1 MRNDP
6 GKSRKTEC
14 GASRLFIHSTERAA
28 PFALQLLVF
37 VFAAAGSAFGQTGGI
52 TTDPAAS
59 ALAERMFTEQ
69 AARLKTDDR
78 IAMFGTMIQT
88 KPENLHYQNLLAGAY
103 IQKMRET
110 TDFSYLDRASQ
121 IVGNVISADSQNYEA
136 LRLRSEIE
144 LERHHFK
151 QVAEYS
157 RQLMNLS
164 PNDPWNWGTLGDAL
178 LEMGDYDGAAE
189 AYQKMVV
196 LRPDLAS
203 YNRAAW
209 FRFLTGDMPGAI
221 DIMQKAINAGS
232 PSSENTAWCLVELG
246 HLYLKNGDADKA
258 EKAYAASVQVFP
270 GYHPGYAGMG
280 KAQAAKGEFKAAI
293 ASYER
298 AQASTPLPDYA
309 AALYDLYTRQKD
321 VRNAQKQLDMIDIID
336 KINKNNGEVTNRNV
350 ALIFADHDWHVERAL
365 ELATAELD
373 VRKDIYSYDALAWAL
388 YKNKK
393 FAEADEAMA
402 KALKMGTPEPAFYY
416 HAEQIALAS
425 GKTKEA
431 EEYRKHYANRFVNI
445 AVSSHDGPEL
455 ERRAAK

>member
-1 MRNDP
+1 MRNT
-6 GKSRKTEC
+6 KN
-14 GASRLFIHSTERAA
+14 
-28 PFALQLLVF
+28 LLVF
-37 VFAAAGSAFGQTGGI
+37 VFVAAGSAFGQ
-52 TTDPAAS
+52 AS
-59 ALAERMFTEQ
+59 AERIFAEQ
-69 AARLKTDDR
+69 AARLKTDDK
-78 IAMFGTMIQT
+78 IAMYGTMIKT
-88 KPENLHYQNLLAGAY
+88 KPENLHYQNLLAGSY

-110 TDFSYLDRASQ
+110 TDFSYLDRAGQ
-121 IVGNVISADSQNYEA
+121 IVGNVLSADGQDYEA

-151 QVAEYS
+151 LVADYS
-157 RQLMNLS
+157 RQLINIS
-164 PNDPWNWGTLGDAL
+164 AGDPWNWGTLGDAL
-178 LEMGDYDGAAE
+178 LEMGDYDAAAE

-221 DIMQKAINAGS
+221 DIMQKAIKSGS

-246 HLYLKNGDADKA
+246 HLYLKNGQADDA
-258 EKAYAASVQVFP
+258 EKAYTASVRVFP

-280 KAQAAKGEFKAAI
+280 KAQAAKGEYKAAI
-293 ASYER
+293 ASYEK

-309 AALYDLYTRQKD
+309 AALYDLYRKQKD
-321 VRNAQKQLDMIDIID
+321 DKNAQKQLDMIDVID

-388 YKNKK
+388 FKNKK
-393 FAEADEAMA
+393 FAEADQAMA

-416 HAEQIALAS
+416 HAEQIAIAQ

-431 EEYRKHYANRFVNI
+431 EEYRSHYANRFVNI
-445 AVSSHDGPEL
+445 SVSSHDGPEL
-455 ERRAAK
+455 DRRAAK

>member
-1 MRNDP
+1 MRNT
-6 GKSRKTEC
+6 KK
-14 GASRLFIHSTERAA
+14 I
-28 PFALQLLVF
+28 LVF
-37 VFAAAGSAFGQTGGI
+37 VFAAAGSAFGQTSGV
-52 TTDPAAS
+52 TADPTAS
-59 ALAERMFTEQ
+59 AIAERIFTEQ
-69 AARLKTDDR
+69 ASRLKTDER
-78 IAMFGTMIQT
+78 IAMYGAMIQT
-88 KPENLHYQNLLAGAY
+88 KPENLHFQNLLAGSY

-157 RQLMNLS
+157 RQLMNIS
-164 PNDPWNWGTLGDAL
+164 PNDPWNWGPLGDAL

-232 PSSENTAWCLVELG
+232 PSSENTAWCIVELG
-246 HLYLKNGDADKA
+246 HLYLKNGQPDEA
-258 EKAYAASVQVFP
+258 EKAYAAAVRVFP

-309 AALYDLYTRQKD
+309 AALYDLYTMHNDTK
-321 VRNAQKQLDMIDIID
+321 NAQKQLDMIDIIA
-336 KINKNNGEVTNRNV
+336 KINKTNGEVTNRNV

-388 YKNKK
+388 YKNKR
-393 FAEADEAMA
+393 FAEADQAMA

-416 HAEQIALAS
+416 HAELIAKGN

-431 EEYRKHYANRFVNI
+431 EEYRKHYANRFVSI
-445 AVSSHDGPEL
+445 SVSSHDGPEL

>member
-1 MRNDP
+1 MDVEWLQVNSFMRRHTTN
-6 GKSRKTEC
+6 
-14 GASRLFIHSTERAA
+14 
-28 PFALQLLVF
+28 LLVI
-37 VFAAAGSAFGQTGGI
+37 VVSAAAVSAFGQSGGAV
-52 TTDPAAS
+52 DGV
-59 ALAERMFTEQ
+59 AERVFNEQ

-78 IAMFGTMIQT
+78 IAMYGSMIQT
-88 KPENLHYQNLLAGAY
+88 KPENPHYQSLLAGAY

-157 RQLMNLS
+157 RQLMNIS
-164 PNDPWNWGTLGDAL
+164 PDDPWNWGTLGDAL
-178 LEMGDYDGAAE
+178 VETGDYDGAAE

-209 FRFLTGDMPGAI
+209 FRFLSGDMAGAI
-221 DIMQKAINAGS
+221 EIMGKAINAGS

-246 HLYLKNGDADKA
+246 HLYLKNGQFDEA
-258 EKAYAASVQVFP
+258 EKAYEAAVKVFP

-280 KAQAAKGEFKAAI
+280 KAEAAKGEYKAAI
-293 ASYER
+293 ASYEK
-298 AQASTPLPDYA
+298 AQARTPLPDYA
-309 AALYDLYTRQKD
+309 AALYDLFKVQKD
-321 VRNAQKQLDMIDIID
+321 AKNAQKQLDMIDIID
-336 KINKNNGEVTNRNV
+336 KINATNGEITNRNIS
-350 ALIFADHDWHVERAL
+350 LIFADHDYHVDRAL

-388 YKNKK
+388 LKNKK
-393 FAEADEAMA
+393 FTEAEAAMT
-402 KALKMGTPEPAFYY
+402 KALRMGTPEPAFYY
-416 HAEQIALAS
+416 HAEQIALAN
-425 GKTKEA
+425 GKSKEA
-431 EEYRKHYANRFVNI
+431 EEYRRHYANRFISI

-455 ERRAAK
+455 NHRAAK

>member
-1 MRNDP
+1 MRHTN
-6 GKSRKTEC
+6 
-14 GASRLFIHSTERAA
+14 F
-28 PFALQLLVF
+28 LVLV
-37 VFAAAGSAFGQTGGI
+37 VFAAAASAFGQNGGV
-52 TTDPAAS
+52 TDPTAS

-78 IAMFGTMIQT
+78 IAMYGAMIQT
-88 KPENLHYQNLLAGAY
+88 KPENLHYQNLLAGSY

-110 TDFSYLDRASQ
+110 TDFSYLERAAQ

-221 DIMQKAINAGS
+221 DIMQRAINAGGG
-232 PSSENTAWCLVELG
+232 PENKAWCLVELG
-246 HLYLKNGDADKA
+246 HLYLKNGQAEEA
-258 EKAYAASVQVFP
+258 EKAYAASVREFP

-280 KAQAAKGEFKAAI
+280 RAQAAKGEYKAAI
-293 ASYER
+293 ASYEK

-309 AALYDLYTRQKD
+309 AALYDLYTIQKD
-321 VRNAQKQLDMIDIID
+321 AKNAQKQLDTIDVID
-336 KINKNNGEVTNRNV
+336 RINKSNGEVTNRNV

-393 FAEADEAMA
+393 FAEADQAMA
-402 KALKMGTPEPAFYY
+402 KALKMGTPEPAFFY
-416 HAEQIALAS
+416 HAERIAIAN

-431 EEYRKHYANRFVNI
+431 EEYRKHYANRFVSI
-445 AVSSHDGPEL
+445 VVSSHDGPEL

>member
-1 MRNDP
+1 MRHAN
-6 GKSRKTEC
+6 
-14 GASRLFIHSTERAA
+14 I
-28 PFALQLLVF
+28 LVF
-37 VFAAAGSAFGQTGGI
+37 VMSCAAGSAFGQTGGI
-52 TTDPAAS
+52 TDPTAS
-59 ALAERMFTEQ
+59 ALTERIFTEQ
-69 AARLKTDDR
+69 AARMKTDDR

-88 KPENLHYQNLLAGAY
+88 KPENLHYQSLLAGAY

-110 TDFSYLDRASQ
+110 TDFSYLDRASR
-121 IVGNVISADSQNYEA
+121 IVGNVISADGQNYEA

-157 RQLMNLS
+157 RQLMNIS
-164 PNDPWNWGTLGDAL
+164 ANDPWNWGTLGDAL

-209 FRFLTGDMPGAI
+209 FRFLSGDMPGAI
-221 DIMQKAINAGS
+221 DIMKKAIAAGS

-246 HLYLKNGDADKA
+246 HLYLKNGQADEA
-258 EKAYAASVQVFP
+258 EKAYAAAVQAFP

-280 KAQAAKGEFKAAI
+280 RAQAAKGQFKAAI
-293 ASYER
+293 VSYEK
-298 AQASTPLPDYA
+298 AQGSTPLPDYA
-309 AALYDLYTRQKD
+309 AVLYDLYTIQKD
-321 VRNAQKQLDMIDIID
+321 AKSAKKQLEMIDVID
-336 KINKNNGEVTNRNV
+336 QINKNSGEVTNRNV
-350 ALIFADHDWHVERAL
+350 AMIFADHDYHVERAL

-393 FAEADEAMA
+393 FAEADQAMA

-416 HAEQIALAS
+416 HAEQIALAN

-431 EEYRKHYANRFVNI
+431 EELRKHYANRFVTI

>member
-1 MRNDP
+1 
-6 GKSRKTEC
+6 
-14 GASRLFIHSTERAA
+14 
-28 PFALQLLVF
+28 
-37 VFAAAGSAFGQTGGI
+37 
-52 TTDPAAS
+52 
-59 ALAERMFTEQ
+59 
-69 AARLKTDDR
+69 
-78 IAMFGTMIQT
+78 
-88 KPENLHYQNLLAGAY
+88 
-103 IQKMRET
+103 
-110 TDFSYLDRASQ
+110 
-121 IVGNVISADSQNYEA
+121 
-136 LRLRSEIE
+136 
-144 LERHHFK
+144 
-151 QVAEYS
+151 
-157 RQLMNLS
+157 
-164 PNDPWNWGTLGDAL
+164 
-178 LEMGDYDGAAE
+178 
-189 AYQKMVV
+189 
-196 LRPDLAS
+196 
-203 YNRAAW
+203 
-209 FRFLTGDMPGAI
+209 MPGAI

-258 EKAYAASVQVFP
+258 EKAYAAAVQVFP

-293 ASYER
+293 SSYER
-298 AQASTPLPDYA
+298 AQSSTPLPDYA

-321 VRNAQKQLDMIDIID
+321 IKNAQKQLDMIDIID

-350 ALIFADHDWHVERAL
+350 ALIFADHDWHLERAL

-393 FAEADEAMA
+393 FAEADQAMA

>member
-1 MRNDP
+1 MRH
-6 GKSRKTEC
+6 TTT
-14 GASRLFIHSTERAA
+14 F
-28 PFALQLLVF
+28 LLVL
-37 VFAAAGSAFGQTGGI
+37 VVSAAGSAFGQASGA
-52 TTDPAAS
+52 TDGS
-59 ALAERMFTEQ
+59 LNNLAERMFTEQ

-78 IAMFGTMIQT
+78 IAMYGTMIQT
-88 KPENLHYQNLLAGAY
+88 KPENLHYQSLLAGSY

-110 TDFSYLDRASQ
+110 TDFSYLDRAAQ

-151 QVAEYS
+151 LVAEYS
-157 RQLMNLS
+157 RQLMQIS
-164 PNDPWNWGTLGDAL
+164 ANDPWNWGTLGDAL
-178 LEMGDYDGAAE
+178 VEMGDYDGAAE
-189 AYQKMVV
+189 AYQKMVT

-209 FRFLTGDMPGAI
+209 FRFLSGDMPGAI
-221 DIMQKAINAGS
+221 EIMGKAISAGS

-246 HLYLKNGDADKA
+246 HLYLKNGQADEA
-258 EKAYAASVQVFP
+258 EKAYAAAVKVFP

-280 KAQAAKGEFKAAI
+280 RAQAAKGQFKAAI

-309 AALYDLYTRQKD
+309 AALYDLYTIQKD
-321 VRNAQKQLDMIDIID
+321 TKNAKRQLEMIDVID
-336 KINKNNGEVTNRNV
+336 QINKKTGEVTNRNV
-350 ALIFADHDWHVERAL
+350 ALIFADHDWHLDRAL

-393 FAEADEAMA
+393 LAEADLAMA
-402 KALKMGTPEPAFYY
+402 KALRMGTPEPAFYY
-416 HAEQIALAS
+416 HAEQIARAN

-431 EEYRKHYANRFVNI
+431 DEYRRQYAGRFISI
-445 AVSSHDGPEL
+445 AVSEAVSRHDGPEL
-455 ERRAAK
+455 DRRAAK

>member
-1 MRNDP
+1 MDMGWLQVNNAMRTT
-6 GKSRKTEC
+6 KT
-14 GASRLFIHSTERAA
+14 
-28 PFALQLLVF
+28 LLVF
-37 VFAAAGSAFGQTGGI
+37 VFATAVSAFGQNGGV
-52 TTDPAAS
+52 TADPASS
-59 ALAERMFTEQ
+59 ALAERIFTEQ

-78 IAMFGTMIQT
+78 IAMYGTMIQT

-121 IVGNVISADSQNYEA
+121 IVDNVISADSQDYEA
-136 LRLRSEIE
+136 LRLRSEIG

-151 QVAEYS
+151 QVAEFS
-157 RQLMNLS
+157 RQLMNIS

-178 LEMGDYDGAAE
+178 VEMGDYDGAAE

-209 FRFLTGDMPGAI
+209 FRFLSGDMPGAI
-221 DIMQKAINAGS
+221 DIMQRAINAG
-232 PSSENTAWCLVELG
+232 PPASENTAWCLVELG
-246 HLYLKNGDADKA
+246 HLYLKNGQFDEA
-258 EKAYAASVQVFP
+258 EKAYGAAVRMFP

-280 KAQAAKGEFKAAI
+280 KAEAAKGEFKAAI
-293 ASYER
+293 ANYEK

-309 AALYDLYTRQKD
+309 AALYDLYTIQKESK
-321 VRNAQKQLDMIDIID
+321 NAQRQLDMIDIID
-336 KINKNNGEVTNRNV
+336 KINKTNGEVTNRNV
-350 ALIFADHDWHVERAL
+350 ALIFADHGWHLDRAL

-373 VRKDIYSYDALAWAL
+373 VRRDIYSYDALAWAL

-416 HAEQIALAS
+416 HADRIAMAN

-431 EEYRKHYANRFVNI
+431 EEYRRHYANRFISI

>member
-1 MRNDP
+1 MLV
-6 GKSRKTEC
+6 
-14 GASRLFIHSTERAA
+14 AS
-28 PFALQLLVF
+28 
-37 VFAAAGSAFGQTGGI
+37 AAGAAFGQTGGM
-52 TTDPAAS
+52 TDPSTS
-59 ALAERMFTEQ
+59 AIAERIFTEQ

-78 IAMFGTMIQT
+78 IAMYGTMIHA
-88 KPENLHYQNLLAGAY
+88 KPENLHYQNLLAGSY
-103 IQKMRET
+103 IQKMRES
-110 TDFSYLDRASQ
+110 TDFSYLDRAAQ

-151 QVAEYS
+151 LVAEYS
-157 RQLMNLS
+157 RQLMTVS

-178 LEMGDYDGAAE
+178 VEMGDYDGAAE

-209 FRFLTGDMPGAI
+209 FRFLSGDMASAI
-221 DIMQKAINAGS
+221 DIMKKAIAAGS

-246 HLYLKNGDADKA
+246 HLYLKNGQADEA
-258 EKAYAASVQVFP
+258 EQAYAAAVRVFP

-293 ASYER
+293 SSYEK
-298 AQASTPLPDYA
+298 AQASTPMPDYA
-309 AALYDLYTRQKD
+309 AALYDLYTVQKD
-321 VRNAQKQLDMIDIID
+321 AKNAQKQLDMIAIID
-336 KINKNNGEVTNRNV
+336 KINQNNGEVTNRNV
-350 ALIFADHDWHVERAL
+350 ALIFADHNYRVDRAL
-365 ELATAELD
+365 QLATAELD

-388 YKNKK
+388 YKNEK
-393 FAEADEAMA
+393 FADADQAMA

-416 HAEQIALAS
+416 HAEQIAIAN

-431 EEYRKHYANRFVNI
+431 EEYRKHYANRFVSI
-445 AVSSHDGPEL
+445 VISSHDGPEL